1 MKATKQTL
9 GAIVTVFIAQLLSI
23 SFLPQV
29 SMNFYTLAYP
39 LISSDPWA
47 IILNVYSH
55 AGFGHLIGNAV
66 ALLILGIIVER
77 VTTPARFHL
86 FFIVTGI
93 VAGLSEIT
101 FWLLI
106 GSDPTSVLGASG
118 AIFALMG
125 YAVVDNNLADTLIE
139 SLDLG
144 KKGTALLFVGLA
156 ALVTAMTASEGVA
169 IIAHATGFLMGT
181 VSGHLKILRVEEK

>member
-9 GAIVTVFIAQLLSI
+9 GAIIAVFIAQLFSI

-39 LISSDPWA
+39 LISSDPWT
-47 IILNVYSH
+47 IVLNVYSH
-55 AGFGHLIGNAV
+55 AGFGHLIGNAI

-86 FFIVTGI
+86 FFIVTGV

-106 GSDPTSVLGASG
+106 GSGPTSVLGASG

-125 YAVVDNNLADTLIE
+125 YAVLGNDLADTLID

-144 KKGTALLFVGLA
+144 KKGTILLFVGLA
-156 ALVTAMTASEGVA
+156 VLVTAMTASEGVA
-169 IIAHATGFLMGT
+169 LIAHATGFLMGA
-181 VSGHLKILRVEEK
+181 VAGYLKILHVDTR